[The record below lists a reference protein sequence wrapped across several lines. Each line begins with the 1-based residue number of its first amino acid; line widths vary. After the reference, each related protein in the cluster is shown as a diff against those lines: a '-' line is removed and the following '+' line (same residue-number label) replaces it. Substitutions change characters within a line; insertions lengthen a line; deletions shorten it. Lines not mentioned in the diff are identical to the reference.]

1 MRERERNV
9 KDSEKQRKKKSREF
23 VNTIPEITRRR
34 KDDIKRM
41 GN

>member
-9 KDSEKQRKKKSREF
+9 KDSEKQRKKSGEF

-34 KDDIKRM
+34 IDDIKRM

>member
-1 MRERERNV
+1 MRERERDV
-9 KDSEKQRKKKSREF
+9 KDSEKQRKKLGEF